1 MCGEYGVRVNLIDP
15 SGGSPPH
22 VWGIPILRAGI
33 SHDTRI
39 TPTCV
44 GNTLKDPS
52 IGAIPK

>member
-1 MCGEYGVRVNLIDP
+1 MCGEYSDLT
-15 SGGSPPH
+15 SP
-22 VWGIPILRAGI
+22 IILAFG
-33 SHDTRI
+33 I